1 MAAIPGRAQPLK
13 GTLNFVDNTVDPTV
27 GTVRAKAQFDNKDSA
42 LWPGQYVNTSITVRV
57 LKGATVIPMAAIIT
71 RPPGRIVYVVKE
83 ESAQPRKIELDYAA
97 GDRAVVKGISPGDR
111 VIVEGK
117 QNLRPGSRVR

>member
-71 RPPGRIVYVVKE
+71 SPTGRIVYVVQDE
-83 ESAQPRKIELDYAA
+83 PAPPRKVDLDYAA
-97 GDRAVVKGISPGDR
+97 GASAVVRGIGPGDR

-117 QNLRPGSRVR
+117 